1 MEALNDLRKSLV
13 EESAQALP
21 KFQEDLGQV
30 MGEVTDQVQQQMNML
45 CSLLNLIE
53 KESAQVLSRVKSDVA
68 EALAQNSLLADQHMK
83 STQAALSDWE
93 TRMGERVEL
102 QIQQLEGKTRASL
115 ETLQQS
121 EELLKSTLEKL
132 RSESRALPEQIE
144 ASLKKAA
151 GNIEQNCLAR
161 IQGKQQQLAD
171 ETIEASAVQLGK
183 QLVENLSL
191 FGEELRLKQ
200 EQAASGVAEA
210 FRSKMVEM
218 LSVFQS
224 LPKSS
229 PPPAQPPSPKAASR

>member
-1 MEALNDLRKSLV
+1 LRKSLV

-21 KFQEDLGQV
+21 KFQQDLGRV

-53 KESAQVLSRVKSDVA
+53 KEAAQISCKVKDDVA
-68 EALAQNSLLADQHMK
+68 EALAESSLLAEQHMK

-93 TRMGERVEL
+93 TRMGSRAEL
-102 QIQQLEGKTRASL
+102 QLQQLEGKTRASL
-115 ETLQQS
+115 ETLQEQS

-132 RSESRALPEQIE
+132 HSESRELPGQIE
-144 ASLKKAA
+144 ASIKKAA
-151 GNIEQNCLAR
+151 GNIEQNWLER
-161 IQGKQQQLAD
+161 IQEKQQQVAD
-171 ETIEASAVQLGK
+171 EIMEAFAAQLGK
-183 QLVENLSL
+183 QLEDNMDL
-191 FGEELRLKQ
+191 FGEELKLKQ

-224 LPKSS
+224 TPRSS
-229 PPPAQPPSPKAASR
+229 PPPARPPNTPSL